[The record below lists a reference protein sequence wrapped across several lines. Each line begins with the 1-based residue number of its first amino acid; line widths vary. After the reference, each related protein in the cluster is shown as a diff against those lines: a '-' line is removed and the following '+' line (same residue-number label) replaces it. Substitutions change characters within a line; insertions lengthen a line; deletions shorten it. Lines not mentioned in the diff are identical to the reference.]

1 MKFMGRMAQYTWQ
14 DYKTNDD
21 ILPELKIERAVKEIQ
36 NYRNEW
42 IKQVRRMDREKQTA
56 TLNYEMSTAW
66 EKKPRATPQKTSRLL
81 VGPEKVTR
89 PKTLQGK

>member
-1 MKFMGRMAQYTWQ
+1 MGRMAQYTWQ

-42 IKQVRRMDREKQTA
+42 IQHVRRMDREKQTA